1 MGRFENRVIAVTGGA
16 SGFGEAICKRLESE
30 GARVA
35 IIDLDDAKAE
45 KLAGALRGAYAYVCD
60 VSDHEAIA
68 TTFAAI
74 VSQFGKL
81 DGAVNNAGVG
91 GPFTPSVEYPLD
103 WWDKTIAVNLNG
115 VFYSMRAE
123 IPHLI
128 ANGGGAIVNMASICG
143 FIAQPGTTAY
153 VATKHAVI
161 GMTKNIAW
169 EYGRER
175 VRCNAVCPTYARTPL
190 THDALPTEKDWEPLN
205 RRHATGQCTTP
216 EDVAAMTAFLLSDE
230 AKSITGSAHLVDGGI
245 VTA

>member
-1 MGRFENRVIAVTGGA
+1 MGRFDNRVIAVTGGA
-16 SGFGEAICKRLESE
+16 SGFGEAICRRLDSE

-35 IIDLDDAKAE
+35 IIDLNGGQAGE
-45 KLAGALRGAYAYVCD
+45 LAGVLRDARAYVSD

-68 TTFAAI
+68 TTFASI
-74 VSQFGKL
+74 VSDFGKL

-91 GPFTPSVEYPLD
+91 GPFAPSVDYPLD

-115 VFYSMRAE
+115 VFYSMRAQ

-169 EYGRER
+169 EYGREG

-205 RRHATGQCTTP
+205 ERHATGQCTTP
-216 EDVAAMTAFLLSDE
+216 DDVAAMTAFLLSDE
-230 AKSITGSAHLVDGGI
+230 ARSITGSAHLVDGGI
-245 VTA
+245 VAA